1 MTQEMQS
8 QGQMPS
14 SQNDQM
20 SQLEKIATNP
30 QAMTA
35 LAAVQPQM
43 ADQIGKM
50 YANQLQREKFQ
61 FEKEK
66 EERKRGV
73 ITPETKTRL
82 SDVFKRQDELLKSGN
97 VGMRKTISA
106 QFSEQGRQDRAEFDT
121 LSASIEAALMPL
133 VSKGTLAKDRF
144 KYIMSLLPKATDT
157 IGGIKGKIKAL
168 KRELQVIDQES
179 PQSSENSTENTEK
192 KELQIGQTATNPKTG
207 VKIEWTGSNWR
218 KAK

>member
-1 MTQEMQS
+1 
-8 QGQMPS
+8 
-14 SQNDQM
+14 
-20 SQLEKIATNP
+20 
-30 QAMTA
+30 
-35 LAAVQPQM
+35 
-43 ADQIGKM
+43 
-50 YANQLQREKFQ
+50 
-61 FEKEK
+61 
-66 EERKRGV
+66 
-73 ITPETKTRL
+73 L